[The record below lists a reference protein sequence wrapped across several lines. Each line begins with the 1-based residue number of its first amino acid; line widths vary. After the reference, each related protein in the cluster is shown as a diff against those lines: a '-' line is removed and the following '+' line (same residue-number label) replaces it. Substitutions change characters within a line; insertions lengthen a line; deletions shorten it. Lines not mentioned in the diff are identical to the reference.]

1 MADSNR
7 KTSDGFHKKLSLQ
20 NGIILL
26 LLLALLATGAYSMS
40 GGRRGWSAEAET
52 TAPQFEEE
60 QTKVSSEGD
69 ADRGIRIPGY
79 SVILVSAGTKNV
91 SVDLYN
97 PEENEVYFKVK
108 LTLSDTGEEI
118 YASKLLKPGQHL
130 YEIELNRALE
140 AGDYRLL
147 LEYETLSMDGSY
159 SGKNG
164 AKLNCTLRAE

>member
-1 MADSNR
+1 MADLSK
-7 KTSDGFHKKLSLQ
+7 KTPDSLRKKLTLQ

-26 LLLALLATGAYSMS
+26 LVLLLLATGVYSMS
-40 GGRRGWSAEAET
+40 GGRRGWNTESET
-52 TAPQFEEE
+52 TVPEFEEE
-60 QTKVSSEGD
+60 QTKASAEAA

-79 SVILVSAGTKNV
+79 SVILVPAGTREV

-108 LTLSDTGEEI
+108 LLLSDTGEEL
-118 YASKLLKPGQHL
+118 YESKLIKPGQHL

-140 AGDYRLL
+140 AGDYNLQ
-147 LEYETLSMDGSY
+147 LEYETLSMDGNY

-164 AKLNCTLRAE
+164 AKLNCTLRVA